1 MPIQGILNTAR
12 SLSFYTRKQEVVA
25 NNLANANSDAFKADR
40 IMARAYPGATFPVPV
55 QTIDLQQGTFRET
68 SRTLD
73 VALSGPGF
81 LVVHTADGDR
91 LTRGGSLQLD
101 PAGRLTDSHGDLV
114 MGTDGPLVL
123 QGTKVE
129 IQGDGTV
136 LVDDSAVG
144 RLQVVNPQDPGKLLK
159 SGFGRYEARGALQP
173 ADAAVTHVRQGAIE
187 EANLDPLLSMVDL
200 VTIQRSYAANIEA
213 MHALDGV
220 LGSVTNDVPKE

>member
-68 SRTLD
+68 SRPLD

-114 MGTDGPLVL
+114 MEV
-123 QGTKVE
+123 
-129 IQGDGTV
+129 
-136 LVDDSAVG
+136 
-144 RLQVVNPQDPGKLLK
+144 RL
-159 SGFGRYEARGALQP
+159 EARIVHPLDHRVTLQP
-173 ADAAVTHVRQGAIE
+173 SSNRQGVVILS
-187 EANLDPLLSMVDL
+187 LDAQGQRLHSAQETVCVHGRQRCAVDL
-200 VTIQRSYAANIEA
+200 AEVVQLS
-213 MHALDGV
+213 HQ
-220 LGSVTNDVPKE
+220 